1 MLWKFVSALIQDTK
15 QNNINIL
22 YCFASQDIH
31 LLCKVQHSV
40 QWWIY
45 DWIRQIGVGSW
56 LQNWHLMKL
65 TIWSTDPN
73 QQQKISGEDESIWW
87 ERFIG
92 GLVGAEVGRGG
103 GDCLASTAAKGLL
116 ILLLLLLLVLVL
128 LLLLLSSWQLASSGG
143 PASPPLQQKAS
154 SSSFFSFSL
163 SSFYSFSSSSS
174 SPLGSWHHPV
184 GLQPRW
190 VPHLV
195 ISPKKYSAVCEPTK
209 YCWV

>member
-45 DWIRQIGVGSW
+45 DWIRHIGVRSW

-65 TIWSTDPN
+65 IIWSTDPN

-128 LLLLLSSWQLASSGG
+128 LLLLLLLSSWQLASSGG
-143 PASPPLQQKAS
+143 PAATLSAAPRD
-154 SSSFFSFSL
+154 FSEKIFGRL
-163 SSFYSFSSSSS
+163 WTHQIL
-174 SPLGSWHHPV
+174 LGV
-184 GLQPRW
+184 RNIGGGLW
-190 VPHLV
+190 T
-195 ISPKKYSAVCEPTK
+195 TK
-209 YCWV
+209 YYWMDCDCPG